1 MELPGDV
8 KRGKDGK
15 ATTVRRPS
23 RALVQ
28 ELEQQL
34 LQTRDE
40 RDRARR
46 GMDLAEK
53 DAKLFM
59 KEGSAEVRVLRIIEY
74 RGPQRW
80 VEETVRKSIHGTRQ
94 IDREKSIT
102 AVTLHEYPEQIRVA
116 RHATNIPTGSDAPAP
131 VTDYAKGIPDTL
143 ANREPFR
150 G

>member
-1 MELPGDV
+1 MSKKRKAKRPTIKDV
-8 KRGKDGK
+8 TRLQLQCADLSEKLAAAEDRERR
-15 ATTVRRPS
+15 AT
-23 RALVQ
+23 
-28 ELEQQL
+28 
-34 LQTRDE
+34 
-40 RDRARR
+40 R
-46 GMDLAEK
+46 GMDMAEADK
-53 DAKLFM
+53 AMFA

>member
-1 MELPGDV
+1 MSKKRKAKRPTIKDV
-8 KRGKDGK
+8 TRLQVQTADLSEKLAAAEDRE
-15 ATTVRRPS
+15 RR
-23 RALVQ
+23 AK
-28 ELEQQL
+28 
-34 LQTRDE
+34 
-40 RDRARR
+40 R
-46 GMDLAEK
+46 GMDMAEADK
-53 DAKLFM
+53 AMFA